1 MGFKVKKPKPP
12 SVKKAVQAVK
22 KAVPRPAAKAA
33 TAVRKVAA
41 TAKKAAPK
49 VARAAQRVA
58 KSVKPSVKK
67 ATKAIKTQAKKGQSV
82 VKKISNAAKKAGRG
96 VSKSI
101 SKTSQKTKT
110 AAKAIKTKGKQLKST
125 VKKAAGKA
133 KKAFAKSGKKAS
145 KAAKS
150 AKKKLGKTLQK
161 AKKAKVIFPKNVK
174 GPKATCPLLTG
185 KGAKLAS
192 VKLKAPKLKI
202 PKPNANVVGG
212 IIGGVAGGT
221 IGLIVGG
228 IVAGPVG
235 AVGAVVGARVG
246 ARIGRQEFNK
256 PKVVNKRTPDYS
268 STLRAGKPQPG
279 NKTQRHTASTSAGV
293 YPGKQD
299 YNNCGVQ
306 SCAQIIAQATGVLPD
321 EKVLLKFA
329 IENGWAE
336 KNGSMRSGRSIRTA
350 SLAEED
356 GGTRPWTRK
365 EILAAYGVSSKTYQF
380 EYDNRTTLE
389 KGWDDAIK
397 NPIVDAYIKST
408 GEQPDPK
415 PDVTR
420 GTHTYRDTLGHA
432 IWEGKGIIASIH
444 TDGASWWKNADGTS
458 RGSGFHAFC
467 VVDGD
472 FDSSGNLT
480 HVYLTDTGVNE
491 PKMSVPPP
499 AAGRFRPGPL
509 KVPIADYMK
518 AVQSRA
524 DKGMPMELV
533 ITDNKIWP

>member
-22 KAVPRPAAKAA
+22 KTVARPAAKAA

-67 ATKAIKTQAKKGQSV
+67 ATKAIKTQAKKGASV

-110 AAKAIKTKGKQLKST
+110 AAKAIKAKGKQLKST

-133 KKAFAKSGKKAS
+133 KKAFAKSGKKAR

-150 AKKKLGKTLQK
+150 AKKKLNRTVQK
-161 AKKAKVIFPKNVK
+161 AKKAKVKFPKNVK
-174 GPKATCPLLTG
+174 GPKATCPLLAG
-185 KGAKLAS
+185 KGATNAS
-192 VKLKAPKLKI
+192 VKLNASKLKT
-202 PKPNANVVGG
+202 PKVKLPKSKAKAGAV
-212 IIGGVAGGT
+212 IGGT
-221 IGLIVGG
+221 IGMMVGG
-228 IVAGPVG
+228 PT
-235 AVGAVVGARVG
+235 GAVVGAAIG
-246 ARIGRQEFNK
+246 AGIGQLQELNR
-256 PKVVNKRTPDYS
+256 PKVVNKRTPEYS
-268 STLRAGKPQPG
+268 SSNRAGKQQPG